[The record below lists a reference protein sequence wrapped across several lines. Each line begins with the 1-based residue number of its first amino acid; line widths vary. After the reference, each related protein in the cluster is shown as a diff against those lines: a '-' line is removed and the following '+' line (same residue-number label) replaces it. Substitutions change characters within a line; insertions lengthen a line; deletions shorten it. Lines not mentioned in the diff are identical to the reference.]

1 MLLCLGGF
9 EIQPPTKNLDLT
21 HTKQGEKKMKEE
33 TYKLDNLISDAIDEF
48 KNEYKNYSDINNA
61 ISEIASN
68 NTPIYYYDI
77 AQYLANNFILGHTES
92 EFQSKEPF
100 KIIEDNIYNELYNA
114 LYNYV
119 NEHKKLSCLL

>member
-1 MLLCLGGF
+1 
-9 EIQPPTKNLDLT
+9 PPTKNLDLT